1 MPHTDLFI
9 KFSKFERATEF
20 RLAKKSYIGILNA
33 LGPAASDSIACTQNW
48 VFITQL
54 HIHTKPARPRAIR
67 MLKVSCRVLL
77 NFAELQYWINS
88 KLGTPSRDFSWLIY
102 IRLYIL
108 LLYIL

>member
-1 MPHTDLFI
+1 
-9 KFSKFERATEF
+9 
-20 RLAKKSYIGILNA
+20 
-33 LGPAASDSIACTQNW
+33 
-48 VFITQL
+48 
-54 HIHTKPARPRAIR
+54 